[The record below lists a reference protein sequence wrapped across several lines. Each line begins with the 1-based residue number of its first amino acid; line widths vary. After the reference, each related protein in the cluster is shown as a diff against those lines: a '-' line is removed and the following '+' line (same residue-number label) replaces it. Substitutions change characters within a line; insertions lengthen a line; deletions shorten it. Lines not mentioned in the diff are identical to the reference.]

1 MGKSPQE
8 RGSVTE
14 GSAEDPTVELDV
26 LEQTSSIEDAR
37 ALRRDRDTHG
47 LVPSPIP
54 KAWVLE
60 GNPTARSKR
69 LAVSTDQLAAAWMW
83 DCTAGRFNWFYDD
96 DETVHVLEGFV
107 LVEDAAGVQQKLQAG
122 DTFLFPAGSWY
133 QWTVR
138 DYVRRIAF
146 THPPLSR
153 ELRIIR
159 GILRRLTAP
168 FRRKPVAPPGSN

>member
-8 RGSVTE
+8 RGAVTDV
-14 GSAEDPTVELDV
+14 SPDDPTVELDV

-37 ALRRDRDTHG
+37 ALRQDRHG

-54 KAWVLE
+54 KAWILE

-69 LAVSTDQLAAAWMW
+69 LAVSTDQLAATWMW

-96 DETVHVLEGFV
+96 DETVHVLEGSAMV
-107 LVEDAAGVQQKLQAG
+107 QDATGVQRRLQAG
-122 DTFLFPAGSWY
+122 DTYVFPAGSWY
-133 QWTVR
+133 QWTVP

-146 THPPLSR
+146 LHPPLSR

-159 GILRRLTAP
+159 GILKRLTAP
-168 FRRKPVAPPGSN
+168 FRRKPAAAPPRDD